1 MRQPPKPPRK
11 PSTKPPSQRISG
23 RAGAST
29 DSPEADLEAL
39 PPEIEP
45 GASDDSLDL
54 LVGLGFG
61 PDTVLMNDPKLF
73 VDGRFLASLL
83 VELQDELGAERSSLA
98 LFQIGL
104 LHGLR
109 DAARMCREID
119 GPGTVE
125 DGADDRQRNSQ
136 DRYRNAMH
144 TAPTPAETT
153 SLVMQW
159 TAGAQTDEDG
169 AFSLEG
175 CWPERHEAV
184 SHCSRLG
191 SADRPACYLS
201 AGYTTGW
208 LSGTFNRPL
217 ISRETECAARGDEA
231 CRFEVYEASVWR
243 SADAPDIHRLL
254 AEVPFEAF
262 RKVALSPPIERQDI
276 PPSTADSG
284 APTDG
289 GQFDRSQP
297 VVHIWGPVMVLPFT
311 TLDEALGTVDMLGR
325 DLGIGEIRAVVV
337 DLRERPLDEG
347 FGAAALEQIL
357 ETIESWNAQSLITG
371 VSPGSEAAITG
382 LEASHLVLRKD
393 LTEAIATAFQIADAQ
408 KHFL

>member
-1 MRQPPKPPRK
+1 MRHPPKPP
-11 PSTKPPSQRISG
+11 TE
-23 RAGAST
+23 
-29 DSPEADLEAL
+29 PERGHDALEMLTA
-39 PPEIEP
+39 
-45 GASDDSLDL
+45 
-54 LVGLGFG
+54 LGFG

-83 VELQDELGAERSSLA
+83 VELQDELGARNASLA

-109 DAARMCREID
+109 DAARVCHEHDDEFGSD
-119 GPGTVE
+119 GPDT
-125 DGADDRQRNSQ
+125 
-136 DRYRNAMH
+136 
-144 TAPTPAETT
+144 TA
-153 SLVMQW
+153 LVMHW
-159 TAGAQTDEDG
+159 TSGACTDDEG

-184 SHCSRLG
+184 ARCSRLG
-191 SADRPACYLS
+191 ASEQPSCWMS

-208 LSGTFNRPL
+208 LSGTLNRSL
-217 ISRETECAARGDEA
+217 VAREVECAARGDEA
-231 CRFEVYEASVWR
+231 CRFEVQEAGVWNR
-243 SADAPDIHRLL
+243 RGDGDMQWLL

-262 RKVALSPPIERQDI
+262 RKVAVSPPIERAEA
-276 PPSTADSG
+276 PPTLADAAG
-284 APTDG
+284 PD

-325 DLGIGEIRAVVV
+325 DPGISEIRAVVV

-347 FGAAALEQIL
+347 FGAAALEQVL

-371 VSPGSEAAITG
+371 VSPAAEAAMG
-382 LEASHLVLRKD
+382 SLEASHLVLRKD

-408 KHFL
+408 KHQL